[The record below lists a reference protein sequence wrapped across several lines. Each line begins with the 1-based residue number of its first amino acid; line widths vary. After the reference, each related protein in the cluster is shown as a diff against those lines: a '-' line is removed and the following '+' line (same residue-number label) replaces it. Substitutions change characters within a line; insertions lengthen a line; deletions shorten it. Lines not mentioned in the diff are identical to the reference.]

1 MIRVLLIEDD
11 DRIAKP
17 AIHAL
22 SEAGFTVRHLSSAA
36 EGSAAGL
43 TGDSD
48 LIVLDLGLP
57 DADGLDVLAQWRER
71 EITTPVLVL
80 TARGGWMERVDG
92 LNAGADDYLPK
103 PFQLEEL
110 VARMNALL
118 RRAALPETAS
128 PRRAGIYVDVGRSM
142 VTVDGTDIQLTRR
155 EFQVIRILAE
165 NRGKALSAAELVAH
179 LHGSNVA
186 VTENAIEVLI
196 GRLRRKLGEDTIQT
210 RRGFGYVLAD
220 G

>member
-1 MIRVLLIEDD
+1 MIRILLIEDD
-11 DRIAKP
+11 DRIARS
-17 AIHAL
+17 AVQGL
-22 SEAGFTVRHLSSAA
+22 SEAGFAVRHLASAA

-57 DADGLDVLAQWRER
+57 DADGLEVLARWREQGM
-71 EITTPVLVL
+71 TTPVLIL
-80 TARGGWMERVDG
+80 TARGGWMERVEG

-128 PRRAGIYVDVGRSM
+128 PRRAGIHVDIGRRMVSM
-142 VTVDGTDIQLTRR
+142 DGIEIQLTPR

-165 NRGKALSAAELVAH
+165 NRGQLFSAAELVTP

-186 VTENAIEVLI
+186 GTENAIEVLI
-196 GRLRRKLGEDTIQT
+196 GRLRRKLGEDAIQT